1 LLFKKSIFAAA
12 ITTLLVVPALGHH
25 SHVQYDTTEY
35 TEVEGVVAEVHWFNP
50 HSWLY
55 INTTGDDGEPA
66 IWALEATGPGGLERN
81 GITRDMIKVGDA
93 ISARCHQL
101 LDGSNGCL
109 LGYLTGADGVERLWD

>member
-1 LLFKKSIFAAA
+1 MLFKKSVIAAA
-12 ITTLLVVPALGHH
+12 ITVLMAVTALAHH
-25 SHVQYDTTEY
+25 SHVQYDMTEY
-35 TEVEGVVAEVHWFNP
+35 THVEGIVAEVHWFNP

-55 INTTGDDGEPA
+55 INTTSDDGEPA

-81 GITRDMIKVGDA
+81 GITRDMIKVGDT

-101 LDGSNGCL
+101 LDGANGCL

>member
-1 LLFKKSIFAAA
+1 MLFKKSILAAV
-12 ITTLLVVPALGHH
+12 ITTWLAVSVSAHH
-25 SHVQYDTTEY
+25 SHVQYDMTEY
-35 TEVEGVVAEVHWFNP
+35 TEVAGIVAEVHWFNP

-55 INTTGDDGEPA
+55 IDTLGDDGAPA

-81 GITRDMIKVGDA
+81 GITRDMIKVGDT

>member
-1 LLFKKSIFAAA
+1 MLSRNSIIAAAA
-12 ITTLLVVPALGHH
+12 ICLLAIPAWAHH
-25 SHVQYDTTEY
+25 SHAQYDTTAY
-35 TEVEGVVAEVHWFNP
+35 TRVEGVVAEVHWFNP

-55 INTTGDDGEPA
+55 INITGDDGEPA

>member
-1 LLFKKSIFAAA
+1 MLFKKSVIAAA
-12 ITTLLVVPALGHH
+12 ITTLLAVSASAHH

-35 TEVEGVVAEVHWFNP
+35 THVAGIVAEVHWFNP

-81 GITRDMIKVGDA
+81 GITRDMIKVGDM

-101 LDGSNGCL
+101 LDG
-109 LGYLTGADGVERLWD
+109 ARGVDEY

>member
-1 LLFKKSIFAAA
+1 MLFKKSIFAAA

-55 INTTGDDGEPA
+55 ITTIGDDGEPA

-81 GITRDMIKVGDA
+81 GITRNMIKVGDT

>member
-1 LLFKKSIFAAA
+1 MLLKKLILAAA
-12 ITTLLVVPALGHH
+12 ITTWLTVSASAHH
-25 SHVQYDTTEY
+25 SHVQYDMTEY
-35 TEVEGVVAEVHWFNP
+35 TEVAGVVAEVHWFNP

-55 INTTGDDGEPA
+55 INTLGDDDEPA
-66 IWALEATGPGGLERN
+66 IWALEATGPGGLERS
-81 GITRDMIKVGDA
+81 GITRDMIKVGDT